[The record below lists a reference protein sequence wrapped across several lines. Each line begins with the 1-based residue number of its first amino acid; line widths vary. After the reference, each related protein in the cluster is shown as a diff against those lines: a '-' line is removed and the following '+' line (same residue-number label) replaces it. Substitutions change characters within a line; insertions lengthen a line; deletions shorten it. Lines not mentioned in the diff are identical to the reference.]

1 MIKSLY
7 LVTNQPVTPMK
18 ACAIV
23 LIAALG
29 ILSAAGQDILLT
41 FTATGDAV
49 SIDQITATNL
59 RTGESV
65 TLPGNETL
73 RLTANSG
80 IDLPEGQSL
89 QCSVYPNPFPGMTAM
104 VITLDTSEKVN
115 LSVCNLIGQTV
126 VQMSKLLPAGKNH
139 FDLALSTAGVYSI
152 VLETARGKISTKV
165 VCTAALTGTDQITS
179 AGEVSGPLVTKA
191 AKSGYSLGFLEND
204 RIHFRCTSG
213 QMTAMVLESPRESG
227 RVTVEFAA
235 CIDGSGVHYPVIKIG
250 DQKWMAKNL
259 AYLPSVSHPD
269 TNSDT
274 EKLYYVYGYE
284 GTDVMEAKA
293 TENYGTYGVL
303 YNWPAAMNGA
313 LSSTSVPSGIQG
325 ACPSGWHLPSEGE
338 WDNLKTYLKTNGFA
352 YTGTTE
358 GIGKSMASTSGWM
371 IRFSPGAVGFEQ
383 ETNNSSGFSAPP
395 AGKRMYDGRNG
406 VLSNKGQ
413 EAMFWA
419 SNTRS
424 SDNLAASRGLHYT
437 YDYLWTGYSLW
448 FSAFSIRCVKD

>member
-29 ILSAAGQDILLT
+29 ILSAAG
-41 FTATGDAV
+41 
-49 SIDQITATNL
+49 
-59 RTGESV
+59 
-65 TLPGNETL
+65 
-73 RLTANSG
+73 
-80 IDLPEGQSL
+80 
-89 QCSVYPNPFPGMTAM
+89 
-104 VITLDTSEKVN
+104 
-115 LSVCNLIGQTV
+115 
-126 VQMSKLLPAGKNH
+126 KNH
-139 FDLALSTAGVYSI
+139 FDLALSSAGVYSI

-179 AGEVSGPLVTKA
+179 AGEVSGPMVTKA

-303 YNWPAAMNGA
+303 YNWPAAGFTTPTTISG
-313 LSSTSVPSGIQG
+313 LGIPSGFQ
-325 ACPSGWHLPSEGE
+325 P
-338 WDNLKTYLKTNGFA
+338 F
-352 YTGTTE
+352 
-358 GIGKSMASTSGWM
+358 
-371 IRFSPGAVGFEQ
+371 R
-383 ETNNSSGFSAPP
+383 SA
-395 AGKRMYDGRNG
+395 A
-406 VLSNKGQ
+406 
-413 EAMFWA
+413 
-419 SNTRS
+419 
-424 SDNLAASRGLHYT
+424 
-437 YDYLWTGYSLW
+437 
-448 FSAFSIRCVKD
+448 